1 MKALYITSAIVR
13 LLNIALLLLFFYMAA
28 QFKGKLLTSYKESF
42 ERLQN
47 LQIWAEKED
56 FHSMRNKY
64 TIAPW
69 KRSLKQKAEMYANS
83 AARDADFII
92 INLLKSLSCESK

>member
-1 MKALYITSAIVR
+1 MAHFWINESLPIEEQPTLNYYRLLKAFYITSAIVR
-13 LLNIALLLLFFYMAA
+13 LLNIALLLLFFYMAS

-56 FHSMRNKY
+56 FHSMRNKH
-64 TIAPW
+64 TMAPW
-69 KRSLKQKAEMYANS
+69 KRSLK
-83 AARDADFII
+83 
-92 INLLKSLSCESK
+92 